1 MKYFLAVLSL
11 SLLSC
16 AHPKKEFKKEVNCSE
31 KALEYHYKESAKV
44 NAKRSSDTVVP
55 SETQLMSLMGSY
67 NDKMT
72 SCYEA
77 NVLHKGFRD
86 SYNVCTIIKVDETSR
101 VDYVYIDDASQ
112 GMDERFREC
121 MSDKIKSIDFSS
133 IGAKEIVI
141 LQPFNFYSVR

>member
-1 MKYFLAVLSL
+1 MKYFLVVLSL

-44 NAKRSSDTVVP
+44 NAKRSEKIAVP
-55 SETQLMSLMGSY
+55 SETQLLNLFGDYNNKMS
-67 NDKMT
+67 
-72 SCYEA
+72 SCYDQH
-77 NVLHKGFRD
+77 VLHKGFRD
-86 SYNVCTIIKVDETSR
+86 SYNVCTIIKVDENSQ
-101 VDYVYIDDASQ
+101 VDYVYIDDAAQ
-112 GMDERFREC
+112 GMDEKFRQC
-121 MSDKIKSIDFSS
+121 MNDEIKAIDFSS

>member
-1 MKYFLAVLSL
+1 MKYLLALLSL

-16 AHPKKEFKKEVNCSE
+16 AHPKKEFKIEVNCSE
-31 KALEYHYKESAKV
+31 RALEYHYKESAKV
-44 NAKRSSDTVVP
+44 NAKRSDQTAVP
-55 SETQLMSLMGSY
+55 SETQLLNLFGNYNNKMS
-67 NDKMT
+67 
-72 SCYEA
+72 SCYDQ

-86 SYNVCTIIKVDETSR
+86 SYNVCTIIKVDENSQ

-112 GMDERFREC
+112 GMDDKFRRC
-121 MSDKIKSIDFSS
+121 MNDEIKAINFSS